1 MPKRLSEIDLTEV
14 SLVDKGAVGRK
25 FLIVKNQ
32 DAEAQSM
39 EDVTIDKEDTT
50 KALSD
55 KQQDA
60 IKKALKALE
69 GVREELPKNLQ
80 AAVQTLANA
89 VGYGTPEYGYA
100 YPQGYDYA
108 YPQKAEGGTGD
119 DPEGPT
125 ATDGSP
131 SVSTGNPPATTDNRT
146 MVDLEQVKTYVRERV
161 PQIMEEMNG

>member
-1 MPKRLSEIDLTEV
+1 MPRRLSDIDLTEV

-32 DAEAQSM
+32 DAEVQPM
-39 EDVTIDKEDTT
+39 EDITIDKEDTT

-60 IKKALKALE
+60 IKKALKALG

-80 AAVQTLANA
+80 AAVQTLAEA
-89 VGYGTPEYGYA
+89 VGYGKPGYGYA
-100 YPQGYDYA
+100 YPQ
-108 YPQKAEGGTGD
+108 KSEEGGGD
-119 DPEGPT
+119 N
-125 ATDGSP
+125 
-131 SVSTGNPPATTDNRT
+131 TGNQTTTDANPSTSTDNPSATTDNRT
-146 MVDLEQVKTYVRERV
+146 MVDLQQVIEYVRERA